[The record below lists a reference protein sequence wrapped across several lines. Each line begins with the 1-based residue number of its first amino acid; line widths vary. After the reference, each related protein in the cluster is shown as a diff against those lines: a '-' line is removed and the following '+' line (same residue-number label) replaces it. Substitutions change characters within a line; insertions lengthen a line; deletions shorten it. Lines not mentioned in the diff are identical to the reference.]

1 MKINHVAIVKT
12 VLLIALA
19 ATCSFAQ
26 KGSEEF
32 QAQAFG
38 EGTQAVHTFNVT
50 VIINEYSTE
59 EDQQVLFDA
68 YKKSG
73 MNGVTNALN
82 KMKTKGR
89 LSITGTLGYDVT
101 YIRQFPSAT
110 GRKIR
115 LVTNRPITFGEAW
128 TDSRSQDFN
137 LSALE
142 LDLDADSKNKSKG
155 QLLPLCQFKIT
166 PDKEVHVEL
175 YQNPWRLTDVIDWG
189 KK

>member
-1 MKINHVAIVKT
+1 MKTNHFTIVKT
-12 VLLIALA
+12 ILLIALA

-26 KGSEEF
+26 KGREEY

-38 EGTQAVHTFNVT
+38 EGTQLGHTFNVT

-59 EDQQVLFDA
+59 EDQQVLFES

-89 LSITGTLGYDVT
+89 ISITGTLGYDVT
-101 YIRQFPSAT
+101 YIREFPTAT

-115 LVTNRPITFGEAW
+115 LVTNRPHNF
-128 TDSRSQDFN
+128 R
-137 LSALE
+137 
-142 LDLDADSKNKSKG
+142 
-155 QLLPLCQFKIT
+155 
-166 PDKEVHVEL
+166 
-175 YQNPWRLTDVIDWG
+175 
-189 KK
+189 

>member
-1 MKINHVAIVKT
+1 MKINHFAIVKT

-19 ATCSFAQ
+19 TTFSFAQ
-26 KGSEEF
+26 KGNEEF
-32 QAQAFG
+32 PAQAFG
-38 EGTQAVHTFNVT
+38 EGTQLGHNFNVT
-50 VIINEYSTE
+50 VLINEYSTD

-68 YKKSG
+68 YNKAG

-101 YIRQFPSAT
+101 YIRVFPTPT

-137 LSALE
+137 LSAVE
-142 LDLDADSKNKSKG
+142 LDLDKDNKNKSKG
-155 QLLPLCQFKIT
+155 QLLSLCPVSASCSVRSSDTQWLHSSDSL
-166 PDKEVHVEL
+166 PGS
-175 YQNPWRLTDVIDWG
+175 Q
-189 KK
+189 

>member
-1 MKINHVAIVKT
+1 MKINHFAIVKT

-19 ATCSFAQ
+19 TTFSFAQ
-26 KGSEEF
+26 KGNEEF

-38 EGTQAVHTFNVT
+38 EGTQMGHTFNVT
-50 VIINEYSTE
+50 VIINEYSTD

-68 YKKSG
+68 YNKAG

-101 YIRQFPSAT
+101 YIRVFPTPT

-137 LSALE
+137 LSAVE
-142 LDLDADSKNKSKG
+142 LDLDKDNKNKSKG

-166 PDKEVHVEL
+166 PEKEVHVEL

>member
-1 MKINHVAIVKT
+1 MKIKHLAIVKI
-12 VLLIALA
+12 VLLITLA

-26 KGSEEF
+26 KGNEEF

-38 EGTQAVHTFNVT
+38 EGTQMGHTFNVT
-50 VIINEYSTE
+50 VIINEYSTD

-68 YKKSG
+68 YNKGG

-101 YIRQFPSAT
+101 YIRVFPTPT

-137 LSALE
+137 LSAVE
-142 LDLDADSKNKSKG
+142 LDLDKDNKNKSKG

-166 PDKEVHVEL
+166 PEKEVHVEL

>member
-1 MKINHVAIVKT
+1 MKINHLAIVKT

-26 KGSEEF
+26 KGREEF

-38 EGTQAVHTFNVT
+38 EGTQAGHTFNVT

-101 YIRQFPSAT
+101 YIRVFPTAT

-115 LVTNRPITFGEAW
+115 LVTDRPITFGEAW

-175 YQNPWRLTDVIDWG
+175 YQNPWRLTDVLDRS